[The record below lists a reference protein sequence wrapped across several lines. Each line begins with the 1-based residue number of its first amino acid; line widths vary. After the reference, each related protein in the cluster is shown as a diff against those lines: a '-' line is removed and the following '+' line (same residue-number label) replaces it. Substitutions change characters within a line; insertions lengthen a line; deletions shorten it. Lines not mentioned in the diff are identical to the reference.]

1 MRLVLKVQ
9 LELLLRQNNS
19 DCPFCIALPYAKATR
34 YYTTNTNI
42 TNDANIVLSHLFRP
56 LTQNYVVSLLCL
68 FIQKCNKP
76 PMS

>member
-42 TNDANIVLSHLFRP
+42 TNDANIVLSHLFNTE
-56 LTQNYVVSLLCL
+56 LCGVTFFCL
-68 FIQKCNKP
+68 FTQKCDKP
-76 PMS
+76 PKS